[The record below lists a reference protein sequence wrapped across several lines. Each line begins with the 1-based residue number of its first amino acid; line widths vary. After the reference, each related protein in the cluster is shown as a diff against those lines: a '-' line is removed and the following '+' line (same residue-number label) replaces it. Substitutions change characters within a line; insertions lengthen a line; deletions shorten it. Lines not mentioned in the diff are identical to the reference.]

1 MNSVQKTG
9 LLTLGLLL
17 VVALVGFLLGP
28 NKANPEDAIPAVAV
42 IDIAA
47 LPGANFVPLERRQH
61 WVYSSDFR
69 QPSVKHPLEGGEGSS
84 IADWRDRPQD
94 DSVSAITASAELPLG
109 PIRAPILG
117 PPPSTYRVRE
127 NDNLQKIAS
136 KQLGDGKRWIEI
148 AQLNG
153 LKKPYVVKIG
163 DLLKMPT
170 GDAPIAIPQAASSS
184 KGWTTHVVQAN
195 QTPSDIS
202 MVVYGTS
209 RLWKIILEANKIDD
223 PRKVREGQT
232 LRIPPRP

>member
-28 NKANPEDAIPAVAV
+28 NKANVEDGVPAVAV
-42 IDIAA
+42 VDIAS
-47 LPGANFVPLERRQH
+47 LPGTELVIPERREY
-61 WVYSSDFR
+61 WIKSADFR
-69 QPSVKHPLEGGEGSS
+69 QPPVKHPLQGGDGRS
-84 IADWRDRPQD
+84 IEDWRDLPQEEPIQ
-94 DSVSAITASAELPLG
+94 AIPASGELPIG
-109 PIRAPILG
+109 AIPAPVIG
-117 PPPSTYRVRE
+117 PPPSIYRVRE
-127 NDNLQKIAS
+127 NDNLQKIAA
-136 KQLGDGKRWIEI
+136 KQLGDGNRWTEI

-163 DLLKMPT
+163 DPLKMPT
-170 GDAPIAIPQAASSS
+170 GDAPAAGRTPSSDTE
-184 KGWTTHVVQAN
+184 GWTTHVVQAN

-209 RLWKIILEANKIDD
+209 RLWAVILEANQIDD